1 MFWNGNDWIFLQLL
15 SFLVEWSRLWA
26 KFFLSIWYIDRI
38 IIILIDLLKSRLRWW
53 TNRPVDW
60 YFLFA
65 FFSSVRSIESLPLF
79 FFFFSLWKKSV
90 ECVITIF
97 DLWQPLSFFPIDNNT
112 HLEKKHDWQDWI
124 FLKYYL
130 NSVNML
136 RAVTNWSIV
145 SIYQTKIERSFFFFF
160 FLEIKIALLQANDV
174 SSITRY
180 SCFMS
185 INHCA
190 IFHSSTP

>member
-1 MFWNGNDWIFLQLL
+1 MICWKVVWDDEQIDQLIDIFSSL
-15 SFLVEWSRLWA
+15 SFQV
-26 KFFLSIWYIDRI
+26 FDQ
-38 IIILIDLLKSRLRWW
+38 LK
-53 TNRPVDW
+53 VC
-60 YFLFA
+60 LF
-65 FFSSVRSIESLPLF
+65 F

-145 SIYQTKIERSFFFFF
+145 SIYQTKIERSFFFF
-160 FLEIKIALLQANDV
+160 LEIKIALLQANDV